1 MCVYNPCVPSFV
13 SQKKPSLY
21 CISICIHFH
30 LPHKTYSFY
39 TNTHKK
45 WFLKNT
51 LKIKT
56 MVFPLTKQKTQIRKD
71 HAVSRVRSLG
81 AKQIEWCHL
90 HAEMFILYKD
100 ADFPITSLQSYKHA
114 HSSTRSLATPHAPS
128 HFFLIHFWYGGG
140 VGLKCND
147 DDDDDG
153 TCLASAAWSNRT
165 AQQQHRQVRFVKYRK
180 WSGG

>member
-100 ADFPITSLQSYKHA
+100 AEFSHHLATQLQ
-114 HSSTRSLATPHAPS
+114 TRSQQHTFASNTTRTQSLFS
-128 HFFLIHFWYGGG
+128 YSFLVRWWGRVEMQWWWWRWWY
-140 VGLKCND
+140 LP
-147 DDDDDG
+147 
-153 TCLASAAWSNRT
+153 CLSSLIKSNRT
-165 AQQQHRQVRFVKYRK
+165 AAAPASAVC
-180 WSGG
+180 